1 MLARVGQF
9 HDDADRYLA
18 LMRREVP
25 AYDALQDALA
35 RQTLGLEVRRVL
47 DLGTGTGVTL
57 RRVLD
62 AHPGA
67 RGVGLDASERMLA
80 AARELLPAG
89 DADLA
94 AQRMEDPLPA
104 GPFDLAVSAFC
115 VHHLDGAGKAELF
128 ARVAE
133 RLRPGGRLVVADVV
147 TPEEHVERPTPI
159 DPAVDHPDTA
169 AEQLGWLEAAGFG
182 NVRRAWAE
190 GDLAVIAGDLASR
203 PHEPWRP
210 PRFAS

>member
-1 MLARVGQF
+1 VGQF
-9 HDDADRYLA
+9 HDDAERYLE

-25 AYDALQDALA
+25 AYDALHDALA

-62 AHPGA
+62 VHAGA
-67 RGVGLDASERMLA
+67 RGVGVDASQRMLA
-80 AARELLPAG
+80 AARELLPTG

-94 AQRMEDPLPA
+94 AQRLEDPLPD

-115 VHHLDGAGKAELF
+115 VHHLDGAGKADLF
-128 ARVAE
+128 ARDAA
-133 RLRPGGRLVVADVV
+133 RLRPGGRVVVADVV
-147 TPEEHVERPTPI
+147 APPEPVARPTPI
-159 DPAVDHPDTA
+159 DRAVDHPDA
-169 AEQLGWLEAAGFG
+169 VADQLAWLEAAGFG
-182 NVRRAWAE
+182 NVRCAWAD
-190 GDLAVIAGDLASR
+190 GDLALIAGDLASR

-210 PRFAS
+210 ARFAS